1 MASWGRNVDVE
12 LSGTGSIDANTSII
26 SEGSANT
33 AFTDEVESGNLIDL
47 EGTLF
52 VVKSVVDDETLNV
65 EPVSDSDIT
74 DGTMLLSEVPKYLT
88 TDQAIDEAVYITVA
102 DAQDSDNREIGIKT
116 PGWTLYKE
124 YGNGRRRVETL
135 VAMKQTSV

>member
-12 LSGTGSIDANTSII
+12 LSGTGSIDEDTNIVT
-26 SEGSANT
+26 GANT
-33 AFTDEVESGNLIDL
+33 AFTDEVEVRNLIDL
-47 EGTLF
+47 DGTLF
-52 VVKSVVDDETLNV
+52 VVTSVVDDETLNV
-65 EPVSDSDIT
+65 EPVSDSDIS
-74 DGTMLLSEVPKYLT
+74 DEAILLSEAPKYLSTSEAT
-88 TDQAIDEAVYITVA
+88 TEAVFITVA
-102 DAQDSDNREIGIKT
+102 DAQDANNRIDGIKT